1 MFIICES
8 TIKYNFLLLILSLV
22 LLSNCTKK
30 EKLNNPINAN
40 YCENL
45 LTDTLGTNDS
55 ARVFMPN
62 AFSPNGDAINDY
74 IAPILINIVAIDFKI
89 YDSSNNLVFS
99 TNDVYGRWTPSIKS
113 QTNNKYYYRIQA
125 KTNNNHQI
133 GLCGV
138 FNSFFKCIP
147 SNVSSKGLTFEDQYT
162 ASGLMYPTS
171 EREPLTN
178 CP

>member
-1 MFIICES
+1 MF
-8 TIKYNFLLLILSLV
+8 TISQSILKRNFSLLILSLILV
-22 LLSNCTKK
+22 SNCTKK
-30 EKLNNPINAN
+30 DKLATLINTN

-45 LTDTLGTNDS
+45 ITDTLGTNDS

-62 AFSPNGDAINDY
+62 AFSPNGDAINDI
-74 IAPILINIVAIDFKI
+74 IAPILINIAAIDFKI

-99 TNDVYGRWTPSIKS
+99 ANDVYVAWNPSIKS
-113 QTNNKYYYRIQA
+113 HTNNKYYYRIQA
-125 KTNNNHQI
+125 KTNSNHQI

-147 SNVSSKGLTFEDQYT
+147 SNISSKGLTFGDQYT
-162 ASGLMYPTS
+162 ASGLMYPS
-171 EREPLTN
+171 SEPLIN